1 MWKIFLFLYDDYF
14 KGKDIDVVDIGT
26 GSGCISVTL
35 AAEEPHMHL
44 KATDIS
50 GRALNVAR
58 SNAKKMNVNIDFKE
72 GNMLEPVMND
82 KFDILVSN
90 PPYIPETEVVDPL
103 VKDNEPNVALF
114 GGNDGLKF
122 FHIILENA
130 PKIMKEKCILAFE
143 HGYNK
148 TQEIEAICK
157 KYFPDANIY
166 TKKDL
171 QGLDRMTFV
180 IRGFK
185 DEK

>member
-1 MWKIFLFLYDDYF
+1 MTGVQTCALPILYDDYF

-50 GRALNVAR
+50 GEALNVAR

-103 VKDNEPNVALF
+103 VKDLMSRKYQF
-114 GGNDGLKF
+114 LK
-122 FHIILENA
+122 
-130 PKIMKEKCILAFE
+130 P
-143 HGYNK
+143 Y
-148 TQEIEAICK
+148 
-157 KYFPDANIY
+157 
-166 TKKDL
+166 L
-171 QGLDRMTFV
+171 QV
-180 IRGFK
+180 
-185 DEK
+185 